1 VARGG
6 NDLTTLLRKRHSGNW
21 HLALDAQRRRDV
33 RRCYHHIEVRPQ
45 TIGRVLGIGFRL
57 AGRMAGQAIMGEG
70 AQGSPAN
77 VQQST
82 TAPAQE
88 RGRAAGQV
96 TRNVGHGVSGF
107 FKPFKTVGGKI
118 LLEVVSVFFLL
129 PAIAFAPVLWRTR
142 ESWQHGP
149 DHRTFVAAAVVI
161 VVFLYLGLSSFWRA
175 RKRL

>member
-1 VARGG
+1 
-6 NDLTTLLRKRHSGNW
+6 
-21 HLALDAQRRRDV
+21 
-33 RRCYHHIEVRPQ
+33 
-45 TIGRVLGIGFRL
+45 
-57 AGRMAGQAIMGEG
+57 MAGQAIMGEG

-129 PAIAFAPVLWRTR
+129 PAIAFAP
-142 ESWQHGP
+142 G
-149 DHRTFVAAAVVI
+149 
-161 VVFLYLGLSSFWRA
+161 
-175 RKRL
+175 